1 MSLFADPVHEE
12 FSAWALGFAPYGGA
26 DYGELQVIAGQVKA
40 GDDDSWFDAWHAF
53 AQRRI
58 DEGDQAAAAGHH
70 ATACDAYG
78 RAATMLGIAYH
89 VLYGTPVDPR
99 LADAFHLQMAT
110 FEKLLANAPFPSQ
123 PLTVPYEGTTQPAW
137 LLRAPVHAD
146 EVRPTV
152 IVGGGWDSTIV
163 ENHFGI
169 GLAALAR
176 GYHVVLH
183 DGPGQGRLL
192 VDEGLPLRYDWEHV
206 ITPVVDAALAI
217 DVVRPDAIAYEPW
230 SLGGYMAPRVA
241 AFEHRLAA
249 VVADPGQL
257 DVGGKFTAMAGMFG
271 LDAAAVARLP
281 ELSPEDEAAM
291 MQVIAGDRG
300 LHWKI
305 IQRGFWTNG
314 ASSISGFLAEMD
326 KWKLDAATV
335 AQIQCPMLV
344 TAAESDMASSN
355 AKDLYDALQC
365 PKQFVQ
371 FTNADGAGDHC
382 EILNRS
388 LANRVIL
395 DWLDDTLPG
404 TG

>member
-1 MSLFADPVHEE
+1 MSSPAGR
-12 FSAWALGFAPYGGA
+12 SGSRRYGGA
-26 DYGELQVIAGQVKA
+26 DYGEVQAIATQVAD
-40 GDDDSWFDAWHAF
+40 GDDDSFFDAWHAF

-58 DEGDQAAAAGHH
+58 EEGDRAAAAGHSE
-70 ATACDAYG
+70 TASDCYG
-78 RAATMLGIAYH
+78 RAALMLGLAYH
-89 VLYGTPVDPR
+89 VLYGTPVDQR
-99 LADAFHLQMAT
+99 LVDAFHLQMDT
-110 FEKLLANAPFPSQ
+110 FAKALAHAPFPAEQ
-123 PLTVPYEGTTQPAW
+123 VTVPYEGTTQPAW
-137 LLRAPVHAD
+137 LLRAPAHPD
-146 EVRPTV
+146 EVRPTL
-152 IVGGGWDSTIV
+152 IVGGGWDSTMV

-176 GYHVVLH
+176 GYHVLLH

-192 VDEGLPLRYDWEHV
+192 IDEGLPLRYDWEKV

-291 MQVIAGDRG
+291 MKVITADRG
-300 LHWKI
+300 MHWKI
-305 IQRGFWTNG
+305 VKRGFWTNG
-314 ASSISGFLAEMD
+314 AKDLSSFLAEMG
-326 KWKLDAATV
+326 KWKLDPDTV
-335 AQIQCPMLV
+335 AQIRCPMLV

-355 AKDLYDALQC
+355 AKDLYDALPC

-382 EILNRS
+382 EIYNRS
-388 LANRVIL
+388 LANRTIL

>member
-1 MSLFADPVHEE
+1 
-12 FSAWALGFAPYGGA
+12 
-26 DYGELQVIAGQVKA
+26 
-40 GDDDSWFDAWHAF
+40 
-53 AQRRI
+53 
-58 DEGDQAAAAGHH
+58 
-70 ATACDAYG
+70 
-78 RAATMLGIAYH
+78 
-89 VLYGTPVDPR
+89 
-99 LADAFHLQMAT
+99 MAT

-137 LLRAPVHAD
+137 LLRAPAHPD
-146 EVRPTV
+146 DVRPTV
-152 IVGGGWDSTIV
+152 IVGGGWDSTVV

-192 VDEGLPLRYDWEHV
+192 IDEGLPLRYDWEHV
-206 ITPVVDAALAI
+206 VTPVVDAALAI
-217 DVVRPDAIAYEPW
+217 DVVRPDAIAYQPW

-257 DVGGKFTAMAGMFG
+257 DVGGKFTAMASMFG
-271 LDAAAVARLP
+271 LDAAALARLP
-281 ELSPEDEAAM
+281 ELSPKDEAAM
-291 MQVIAGDRG
+291 TKVIAGDRG

-314 ASSISGFLAEMD
+314 ASSVSGFLAEMD
-326 KWKLDAATV
+326 RWKLDSATV

-382 EILNRS
+382 EMLNRS